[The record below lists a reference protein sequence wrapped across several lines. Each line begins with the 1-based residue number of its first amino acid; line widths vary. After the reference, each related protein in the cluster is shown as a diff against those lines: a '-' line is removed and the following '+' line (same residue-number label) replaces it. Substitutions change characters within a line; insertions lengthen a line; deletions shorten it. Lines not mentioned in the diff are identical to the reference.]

1 VKESRKRVK
10 DDPSA
15 DPMKEMRERYDRAV
29 EADSDNRKL
38 GLDDFRFVTVPGHQ
52 WDELQKKKRRGRP
65 CYEFPMLRAHWRQ
78 ITGDQKQARPQ
89 IKIRAVEDGDTKGAE
104 LRQGIIKNIED
115 RSKAGQAYDT
125 AFEWSSAAGMGA
137 WRVVTEYS
145 QDDGWDQDIAIKEI
159 PDALSTVWFDPDA
172 KERDCRDAQYC
183 FVEESISRDEFK
195 RRYPDADAI
204 DFESDF
210 NRERYQSWCGES
222 SVRIAEYWRKVPVT
236 ESVCLLS
243 DGRTIKKAECVAA
256 AAELAQQGI
265 TVVREREIQTHKV
278 VTSIVSGAEEI
289 DGPHDWAGKRIPVI
303 PCFGD
308 RYFVDGKWV
317 WSGLVRHAKDAARL
331 VNYNITTG
339 QEILAK
345 QHKATPVLT
354 PKMLEGQGIK
364 QLWDSSN
371 SVDLPYLPI
380 TPDAQMPGGPSF
392 LSPPPIH
399 AAFAQ
404 FGQMSID
411 LLKSSTGIHDASLGA
426 KSNET
431 SGKAIIAR
439 QREGD
444 TATFSY
450 QDGLAFAIQ
459 STGEVVLELLPSV
472 YDTERAVRV
481 LGKDGGEDWQKINQT
496 LPDGTVLNDL
506 SAGKYDVS
514 VSTGPSFSTQ
524 RAEFADLMLNMAQGN
539 PQLMAVA
546 GDLVMGSL
554 DFPKA
559 EQVAERLKMMLPP
572 PIQQQ
577 LQAGK
582 DVPPEVAQL
591 QGQMQQMQQMAEQHI
606 GEMQK
611 EMRAL
616 QAKAQSKDDAIL
628 RERVAAAQLE
638 IERYNA
644 VTNRMKLGI
653 QVQEAEAEFAYDHAN
668 AEAERQHDAAMQ
680 AMSHAQS
687 AQTQHADQQHQAGM
701 QQMAAQAADSADS
714 GAQ

>member
-1 VKESRKRVK
+1 MKESRKRGK
-10 DDPSA
+10 EAPA
-15 DPMKEMRERYDRAV
+15 DPMKEMRTRYDRAV

-38 GLDDFRFVTVPGHQ
+38 GLDDFRFVTVPGFQ

-65 CYEFPMLRAHWRQ
+65 CYEFPLLRAHWRQ

-89 IKIRAVEDGDTKGAE
+89 IKIRPVEDGDVKGAE
-104 LRQGIIKNIED
+104 LRQGLIKNIED

-172 KERDCRDAQYC
+172 KERDCRDAQYA

-195 RRYPDADAI
+195 RRYPGADLI

-210 NRERYQSWCGES
+210 NRERFQSWCGED
-222 SVRIAEYWRKVPVT
+222 SVRIAEYWRKVPV
-236 ESVCLLS
+236 EEVVCLLS
-243 DGRTIKKAECVAA
+243 DGRTIKKEECEAA
-256 AAELAQQGI
+256 AAQFAQEGI
-265 TVVREREIQTHKV
+265 TVVRERTIQTHKV

-289 DGPHDWAGKRIPVI
+289 DGPHDWPGKRIPII

-345 QHKATPVLT
+345 QHKATPVIT
-354 PKMLEGQGIK
+354 PKMLEGEGVK
-364 QLWDSSN
+364 ALWDASN

-380 TPDAQMPGGPSF
+380 TPDPVMPGGPTF

-399 AAFAQ
+399 AAFSQ

-411 LLKSSTGIHDASLGA
+411 LLKFSTGINDASRGEQ
-426 KSNET
+426 SNET
-431 SGKAIIAR
+431 SGKAIMAR

-472 YDTERAVRV
+472 YDTPRAVRV
-481 LGKDGGEDWQKINQT
+481 LGKDGGEDWQKLNEAGPNGEIIN
-496 LPDGTVLNDL
+496 DM

-539 PQLMAVA
+539 PQIMAAA
-546 GDLVMGSL
+546 GDLIMGSL

-559 EQVAERLKMMLPP
+559 DEVAERLKMLLPP

-577 LQAGK
+577 LQQGK
-582 DVPPEVAQL
+582 DVPPEVAQM

-606 GEMQK
+606 AEMQQ
-611 EMRAL
+611 EMQQL
-616 QAKAQSKDDAIL
+616 QAKASSRDDAML
-628 RERVAAAQLE
+628 REQNAARANEIAWFKAVTDRLAVLQKDVHHTEQLDQAAE
-638 IERYNA
+638 IEA
-644 VTNRMKLGI
+644 LQHMS
-653 QVQEAEAEFAYDHAN
+653 ADAD
-668 AEAERQHDAAMQ
+668 RQHAAYTQ
-680 AMSHAQS
+680 A
-687 AQTQHADQQHQAGM
+687 TDQQHQAGM
-701 QQMAAQAADSADS
+701 AQQAAAQAD
-714 GAQ
+714 GAAE